1 MLLSRMSLCATLR
14 RAYLFDFSYPAQQG
28 AFMVARDVEYVELF
42 TGDESLSA
50 DYFESS
56 LGFRRV
62 AESDDDSRHSV
73 LLRQGDA
80 QLIVTSGPATKRFVD
95 AHGDGV
101 ADIALACDDVATTR
115 DAALAAGAEE
125 TDSAPGNVAVSGFG
139 GVCHTLLPV
148 PAEPGIRLPAGRTW
162 IRASTPPVRQ
172 TGRIRLIDHIAIC
185 VEGGSLSD
193 YAAFYGDAFGLVR
206 YSSEYTALG
215 DQAMDSIVVRSPS
228 GGITYT
234 LIASDPAKSPGQLD
248 AFLTRNGG
256 PGVQHL
262 AFLVDDIILAT
273 RDYRNQGVKFLAAP
287 PAYHDMLI
295 ERFADMRSHISD
307 LRAAHVLADRDEW
320 GYLLQLFTCSPHERN
335 TLFYEL
341 IERRGARGFGSANIR
356 ALYEAVERERL
367 AAG

>member
-1 MLLSRMSLCATLR
+1 
-14 RAYLFDFSYPAQQG
+14 
-28 AFMVARDVEYVELF
+28 MVARDIEYVELF
-42 TGDESLSA
+42 TSDENLSG

-62 AESDDDSRHSV
+62 AESADDSRNSV

-80 QLIVTSGPATKRFVD
+80 QLIVTSGPVTRKFLD

-101 ADIALACDDVATTR
+101 ADIALTCDDVANTR

-125 TDSAPGNVAVSGFG
+125 TDCAPGNVAVSGFG
-139 GVCHTLLPV
+139 GVCHTLLP
-148 PAEPGIRLPAGRTW
+148 LPAQPGTQLPSGRSW
-162 IRASTPPVRQ
+162 ISASTPSIRQ

-185 VEGGSLSD
+185 VEGGSLGD
-193 YAAFYGDAFGLVR
+193 YASFYGNAFGLVR

-215 DQAMDSIVVRSPS
+215 DQAMDSVVVRSPS

-234 LIASDPAKSPGQLD
+234 FVASDPEKRPGQLD
-248 AFLTRNGG
+248 AFLDRNGG

-262 AFLVDDIILAT
+262 AFLVDDIIAT
-273 RDYRNQGVKFLAAP
+273 TREYRNQGVKFLAAP

-295 ERFADMRSHISD
+295 ERFPDMRSDISD
-307 LRAAHVLADRDEW
+307 LRAGHVLADRDEW